1 VGKASQFKVIPLGL
15 DLNVFAGST
24 DRRNMFRRELAI
36 EGDVILVGIVG
47 RLTHIKN
54 HRLFL
59 KTVAR
64 FKRDCSALLQA
75 SAVRFVIIGD
85 GSMRPSL
92 EKLVHSL
99 GLERDVIF
107 AGSRKDPE
115 KFYPALDVVALT
127 SRNEGTPLT
136 LIEAM
141 ANGRPVIATKV
152 GGVVDL
158 LGEPLEVGLPY
169 QICERGVSV
178 PPDNEEAFAAG
189 MRRLVGD
196 VVLRRELGMRGQ
208 EFVER
213 NYRKERL
220 LEDIKELYG
229 ELLRCEAA
237 AMNAESAKRRLESR
251 I

>member
-1 VGKASQFKVIPLGL
+1 
-15 DLNVFAGST
+15 
-24 DRRNMFRRELAI
+24 MFRRELAI
-36 EGDVILVGIVG
+36 EDDVILVGIVG
-47 RLTHIKN
+47 RLTDIKN

-158 LGEPLEVGLPY
+158 LGKPQPRDQTTPFLVC
-169 QICERGVSV
+169 QRGIS
-178 PPDNEEAFAAG
+178 AS
-189 MRRLVGD
+189 VGD
-196 VVLRRELGMRGQ
+196 AKGFAMGLELLVNDATWRRTLGENGQ
-208 EFVER
+208 RFIEH
-213 NYRKERL
+213 NYSKQRL
-220 LEDIKELYG
+220 LDDVNSLY
-229 ELLRCEAA
+229 L
-237 AMNAESAKRRLESR
+237 
-251 I
+251 